1 MKVILGF
8 RFFCFVLRVQVLGIT
23 NWYCQLVMKSRSFN
37 RLFTRSVLPLLRFF
51 RTTVVQSCEEFN
63 SDKAGNRHICFFFVR
78 RESVFFLLLGI
89 TISYFE
95 IVMKS
100 RSSNRLFTRSV
111 PPVLRFLRTPVRY
124 LFIMIQAGTNINYLN
139 FRLISISYNNSNG
152 AKRFDLLWKLTKNY
166 LQNSEYC
173 LIFRYNMV

>member
-1 MKVILGF
+1 
-8 RFFCFVLRVQVLGIT
+8 
-23 NWYCQLVMKSRSFN
+23 MKSRSFN
-37 RLFTRSVLPLLRFF
+37 RLFTRSVPPLLRFF

-63 SDKAGNRHICFFFVR
+63 SDKAGNRHVCFFFVR
-78 RESVFFLLLGI
+78 RESVFFFLGI

-111 PPVLRFLRTPVRY
+111 PLVLRFSRTPVRY
-124 LFIMIQAGTNINYLN
+124 LFIMIQAGINFNYLN
-139 FRLISISYNNSNG
+139 FRLISISYNDSIG
-152 AKRFDLLWKLTKNY
+152 AKCLELLWKLTKNY